1 MSEIGESL
9 MKCNVLGDAENDGG
23 GKKVFLKRTSSL
35 CGSSGSHGHI
45 FAPVRA
51 TRLLSKFM
59 VKPSPIPLGTHIKG
73 KFLVI
78 FFFANLVWIKN
89 CYWVSQ
95 KQYGGLV

>member
-1 MSEIGESL
+1 

-45 FAPVRA
+45 FARIRA